1 MEETGDL
8 KIPEQE
14 GVLTQ
19 DMLHAELGD
28 TTILFATI
36 IDSVGN
42 SCISG
47 LKEPTAFK

>member
-28 TTILFATI
+28 IVAGRKQ
-36 IDSVGN
+36 GN
-42 SCISG
+42 YCLNMNI
-47 LKEPTAFK
+47 T